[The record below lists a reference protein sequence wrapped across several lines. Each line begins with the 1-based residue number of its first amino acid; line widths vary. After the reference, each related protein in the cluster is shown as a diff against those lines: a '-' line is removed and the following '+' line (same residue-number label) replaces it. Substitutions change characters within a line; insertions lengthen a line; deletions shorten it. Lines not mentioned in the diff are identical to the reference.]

1 MKKNKFLVL
10 GMLIAT
16 FLLCTEMRAQEEVK
30 PVFITVTTLHRN
42 LDTDRKDWQKTE
54 QEYFDKNNP

>member
-1 MKKNKFLVL
+1 
-10 GMLIAT
+10 
-16 FLLCTEMRAQEEVK
+16 MRAQEEVK

>member
-16 FLLCTEMRAQEEVK
+16 FLLGTEMRAQEEVK
-30 PVFITVTTLHRN
+30 PVYKSLLSASSLMGLR
-42 LDTDRKDWQKTE
+42 
-54 QEYFDKNNP
+54 